1 MLLCSSCSGNLLS
14 SIVSPKLRQRLIR
27 VSESQLHHHQ
37 QHKIKMERKESG
49 NDSDA
54 FGFKFLTKTSYAPP
68 SWASH
73 LAPIPS
79 HVFSLGH
86 RDDLSGMQLSGNKV
100 RKLEFLMADAVAQ
113 GADCIITIGGIQSNH
128 CRAAAVA
135 AKYLNLDCY
144 LILRTSKVLV
154 DQDPGLIGNLLVE
167 RLVGA
172 HIELIS
178 KEEYSKIGSVTLT
191 NILKEKLLKEGRR
204 PYVIPVGGSNS
215 IGTWGYIEA
224 IKEIEQQLQTG
235 TGGVKFD
242 DIVVACGSGGTIAGL
257 SLGSWLGTLKAK
269 VGSLKSTIDER
280 FNTVQQQF
288 SSLEVMLLKL
298 TELHLKPPLATSTDH
313 DGVPGEGFDGTEPV
327 VGGDA
332 EGEGPKTTNL
342 AQLGVMGHDRFGG
355 GVVGPGDSWPRGAF
369 PGLGQGRG
377 SWVTAG
383 GGGVFGERGSG
394 YDRNVAGQGISAQYR
409 ARQGEFWAGSS
420 GYAETGVDS
429 RGWRPPMGRA
439 LFRLQWTL
447 KKGKTDGSGIIFG
460 GKGPCVVSMARTM
473 TTIEVRTVMEYREKF
488 ELLSR
493 RLGGNPKAVLE
504 GNFMKG
510 LKPEIRASLHLIR
523 PRGLGESMEL
533 AQMIEDKNTAEL
545 STPLGG
551 QKMQMMGLPRDFQR
565 DQVSGAQ
572 PGVTFKHF
580 TETEIQDKR
589 AKGLCLQCG
598 EKISPGHRCKDKS
611 LQVLTVCDE
620 EEGGEEAEEEETIV
634 F

>member
-86 RDDLSGMQLSGNKV
+86 FPTPIHKWNLPNLPHNTEVWLKRDDLSGMQLSGNKV

-429 RGWRPPMGRA
+429 RGWRPPM
-439 LFRLQWTL
+439 
-447 KKGKTDGSGIIFG
+447 
-460 GKGPCVVSMARTM
+460 
-473 TTIEVRTVMEYREKF
+473 RTVMEYREKF